1 METFGINN
9 MARNEKMLKTHEKR
23 YIISKS
29 PYMNENQT
37 YRWLG
42 YLKGQ
47 KLKVS
52 QKADGRIGDTHF
64 KKIFDFK

>member
-1 METFGINN
+1 
-9 MARNEKMLKTHEKR
+9 MLLDHEKR

-29 PYMNENQT
+29 TYMSENQT
-37 YRWLG
+37 YRWLA

-52 QKADGRIGDTHF
+52 QKADNPVGDTHF